1 MSNENDLSIEGEKD
15 LYSSDC
21 SYNKVKLVY
30 NHLWLKLYKI
40 LGVPIGGPKVG
51 KEKEKSSCK
60 NEIC

>member
-21 SYNKVKLVY
+21 SYNKAKLGY
-30 NHLWLKLYKI
+30 NHLWLELYKI

-51 KEKEKSSCK
+51 KEKEKSSFK